1 MNPIHET
8 FDCAQATPL
17 IPAWA
22 DGELSEA
29 RSAPLREHLL
39 GCRECRASMADLRAL
54 SRWFQPGAEVATAV
68 PPGFSARVAR
78 RAFAGDSGERAATSE
93 LGARERA
100 RTLDF
105 VLLLTAVAAAL
116 VIALGLALR
125 ARELPAGEKLHA
137 DDRTTPSTEEI
148 LERLDVLN
156 EPVPETAERR
166 P

>member
-1 MNPIHET
+1 MTTHHDT
-8 FDCAQATPL
+8 FDCAQAGPL

-39 GCRECRASMADLRAL
+39 GCRDCRASMADLRAL
-54 SRWFQPGAEVATAV
+54 SRWFQPGAAAAAV
-68 PPGFSARVAR
+68 PPGFAARVAR
-78 RAFAGDSGERAATSE
+78 RAFAGDTGERPLPVEGVE
-93 LGARERA
+93 LERR

-105 VLLLTAVAAAL
+105 VLVLTAVAAAL

-125 ARELPAGEKLHA
+125 ARDLPQGETLHA
-137 DDRTTPSTEEI
+137 DDRTPLSTEQI
-148 LERLDVLN
+148 LERLEALQDV
-156 EPVPETAERR
+156 PAQTPRR

>member
-1 MNPIHET
+1 MTLHQDS
-8 FDCAQATPL
+8 FDCAQAGPL

-39 GCRECRASMADLRAL
+39 GCRDCRAAMADLRAL
-54 SRWFQPGAEVATAV
+54 SRWFQPGGASVAAV
-68 PPGFSARVAR
+68 PPGFAARVAR
-78 RAFAGDSGERAATSE
+78 RAFAGDTGERPLSAEGVE
-93 LGARERA
+93 LERR

-105 VLLLTAVAAAL
+105 VLVLTAIAAAL

-125 ARELPAGEKLHA
+125 ARELPRGERLHA
-137 DDRTTPSTEEI
+137 DDRTPLSTEQI
-148 LERLDVLN
+148 LERLEALDDA
-156 EPVPETAERR
+156 PAQAPQR

>member
-1 MNPIHET
+1 MTTHRDT
-8 FDCAQATPL
+8 FDCAQAAPL

-39 GCRECRASMADLRAL
+39 GCRDCRASMADLRAL
-54 SRWFQPGAEVATAV
+54 SLWFQPGAAAPAV
-68 PPGFSARVAR
+68 PPGFAARVAR
-78 RAFAGDSGERAATSE
+78 RAFAGDTGERAQAADATSGER
-93 LGARERA
+93 R

-105 VLLLTAVAAAL
+105 VLVLTALAAVL

-125 ARELPAGEKLHA
+125 ARELPAGGNLHA
-137 DDRTTPSTEEI
+137 DDRSTPSTEEI
-148 LERLDVLN
+148 LERLEALNDVA
-156 EPVPETAERR
+156 PAEVERG

>member
-1 MNPIHET
+1 MTTHHDT
-8 FDCAQATPL
+8 FDCAQAAPL

-39 GCRECRASMADLRAL
+39 GCRDCRASMADLRAL
-54 SRWFQPGAEVATAV
+54 SRWFQPGAELAAV

-78 RAFAGDSGERAATSE
+78 RAFAGDTGERSAPTDR
-93 LGARERA
+93 GALERR

-105 VLLLTAVAAAL
+105 VLVLTAVAAAL

-125 ARELPAGEKLHA
+125 ARELPAGESLHA
-137 DDRTTPSTEEI
+137 DDRTTLSTEEI
-148 LERLDVLN
+148 LQRLDALDDAPA
-156 EPVPETAERR
+156 EAERK

>member
-1 MNPIHET
+1 MTTHHDT
-8 FDCAQATPL
+8 FDCAQAGPL

-39 GCRECRASMADLRAL
+39 SCRDCRASMAELRAL
-54 SRWFQPGAEVATAV
+54 SRWFQPGADAVAV
-68 PPGFSARVAR
+68 PPGFAARVAR
-78 RAFAGDSGERAATSE
+78 RAFAGDTGERPLSSE
-93 LGARERA
+93 GVELERR

-105 VLLLTAVAAAL
+105 VLVLTAVAAAL

-125 ARELPAGEKLHA
+125 ARELPRGERLHA
-137 DDRTTPSTEEI
+137 DDRTPLSTEQI
-148 LERLDVLN
+148 LERLEDLD
-156 EPVPETAERR
+156 EAPAQAPRQ